1 MPKINPRISSLD
13 DLLGVAREVENTAA
27 AEDKPAQP
35 GNNEIQMLSPEIIR
49 GFRGHP
55 FRLYEGERLNDLVES
70 ISENGVL
77 VPAMCIPVRTA
88 LSCTGP
94 MNMGK
99 RGKPNC
105 PGRRLPV
112 SSNAWWMRGAI
123 WRHPPSVSRCSRM
136 KRSLSAANTAC

>member
-55 FRLYEGERLNDLVES
+55 FRLYEGERLNDLVERMVFWFLPL
-70 ISENGVL
+70 SERSNRTRMGL
-77 VPAMCIPVRTA
+77 NTKCWPVITGRTPLLLRSA
-88 LSCTGP
+88 HF
-94 MNMGK
+94 
-99 RGKPNC
+99 
-105 PGRRLPV
+105 PV
-112 SSNAWWMRGAI
+112 S
-123 WRHPPSVSRCSRM
+123 
-136 KRSLSAANTAC
+136 

>member
-55 FRLYEGERLNDLVES
+55 FRLYEGERLNDLVREWCFGS
-70 ISENGVL
+70 CHC
-77 VPAMCIPVRTA
+77 PKDRT
-88 LSCTGP
+88 
-94 MNMGK
+94 
-99 RGKPNC
+99 
-105 PGRRLPV
+105 GREWV
-112 SSNAWWMRGAI
+112 
-123 WRHPPSVSRCSRM
+123 
-136 KRSLSAANTAC
+136 

>member
-77 VPAMCIPVRTA
+77 VPAIVRKIEPDENGFEYEMRSA
-88 LSCTGP
+88 HF
-94 MNMGK
+94 
-99 RGKPNC
+99 
-105 PGRRLPV
+105 PV
-112 SSNAWWMRGAI
+112 S
-123 WRHPPSVSRCSRM
+123 
-136 KRSLSAANTAC
+136 